1 MMLLSPKPKQGQ
13 LKLLDEPEE
22 LDSKAIVPLV
32 HTTAELETVGG
43 RAGKKAALALPL
55 QPYQTIFR

>member
-32 HTTAELETVGG
+32 HTTAAELETAAAD

-55 QPYQTIFR
+55 HLSNK